1 VEIQRLIGRSLR
13 AAVDM
18 SLLGERTIWL
28 DCDVIQSDGGSRTA
42 AITGAY
48 VALADCLTGMRRRGQ
63 VTRWPIL
70 HPVAAVSV
78 GIVGG
83 QPCLDLCYD
92 EDSAAGVDMNVV
104 MTGAG
109 DLIEVQGTAE
119 GEPFSRGQLDQLLDL
134 AAGGI
139 RRLFELQA
147 EALNVALPG

>member
-1 VEIQRLIGRSLR
+1 
-13 AAVDM
+13 
-18 SLLGERTIWL
+18 
-28 DCDVIQSDGGSRTA
+28 
-42 AITGAY
+42 
-48 VALADCLTGMRRRGQ
+48 MRRRGQ